1 MLWSKSSIIN
11 IKNVISISYKIF
23 GFANI
28 FKKNFAENFHE
39 ETMRHFFMRLNCIG
53 LIFCILKTKIGQYLK
68 LGKRLW
74 NVTTTS
80 RLNQYD
86 MKRLIGITLM
96 LHVNELSKFDVNWFK
111 FNNKN
116 SKITSKGT
124 KRRAVLITVVFIA
137 NFELPSH

>member
-1 MLWSKSSIIN
+1 MLSVFFTRFLDLQTFSRKTLL
-11 IKNVISISYKIF
+11 K
-23 GFANI
+23 
-28 FKKNFAENFHE
+28 
-39 ETMRHFFMRLNCIG
+39 ETMRHFFMRLNYIG
-53 LIFCILKTKIGQYLK
+53 LIFCILKKICQYLK
-68 LGKRLW
+68 LVKRLW

-80 RLNQYD
+80 RLNQCD